1 MTGLEFIRRARR
13 YARRTGQDYR
23 LEPSRGKGS
32 HARLWIGGHLTT
44 VKRGELPRGALLGML
59 NQLNIYKEDF

>member
-32 HARLWIGGHLTT
+32 NARLWIGGHLTT
-44 VKRGELPRGALLGML
+44 VKRGELQRGALLGML
-59 NQLNIYKEDF
+59 KQLNICKEDF

>member
-1 MTGLEFIRRARR
+1 MTGIEFIRRVRR
-13 YARRTGQDYR
+13 YARRTGQNYR

-32 HARLWIGGHLTT
+32 HARLWIGGRFTT

-59 NQLNIYKEDF
+59 KQLDICKEDF

>member
-32 HARLWIGGHLTT
+32 HARLWIGEHLTT
-44 VKRGELPRGALLGML
+44 VKRGELPRGAFLGML
-59 NQLNIYKEDF
+59 KQLKICKEDF